1 MRATGWQVTN
11 SGFIDAPRIPSG
23 PLKDI
28 NNENASGGRF
38 SIQFTPNDAFKLLAM
53 ATNQTVHSDGSSRY
67 TPAGTMSFDD
77 TDASAPYPASYPAIP
92 GGDLINTDLTRSPW
106 DEEIQ
111 IYSLTG
117 EYNLG
122 SGSIVA
128 TTNWFERDLLYN
140 FDSSPILFF
149 FGVPVPGITIQP
161 QSRRI
166 WSNELRYSSD
176 LDGPFNFVVGGFY
189 AEERS
194 DFDVQVVRSNGF
206 GEPRGPFSR
215 LNADDALSNTDG
227 NTFFGRFDNQRLR
240 QYATFG
246 EATYEITPEVTA
258 TAGVRYFNSNVKAR
272 QETTHPFGGFGPN
285 PPGVLTNEFTNK
297 KTTFKGNL
305 SWKPN
310 DDLLVYA
317 NAAQGFRTGGLNQ
330 ADLPFSSDIP
340 RGYNPDTLWSYEVGS
355 KFSLVDNRVSID
367 IAAYRIDWSD
377 IQIQAL
383 DTTGAFPFTTN
394 AGKAKVDGVEGT
406 ITALATDG
414 ITLSAGASYQNA
426 RLTQN
431 QPAPNTGLAGD
442 PIPNVP
448 KFMGNIS
455 LDVVHPINDTID
467 FILYADLN
475 YRGKTVS
482 NHGVTLDNYVMA
494 NIRAG
499 IEFSDWRAEIFAR
512 NIFDKRAQIDAIS
525 TSQDPLARITV
536 RPRTIGIAVKR
547 TF

>member
-1 MRATGWQVTN
+1 M
-11 SGFIDAPRIPSG
+11 
-23 PLKDI
+23 
-28 NNENASGGRF
+28 
-38 SIQFTPNDAFKLLAM
+38 
-53 ATNQTVHSDGSSRY
+53 
-67 TPAGTMSFDD
+67 
-77 TDASAPYPASYPAIP
+77 
-92 GGDLINTDLTRSPW
+92 
-106 DEEIQ
+106 
-111 IYSLTG
+111 
-117 EYNLG
+117 
-122 SGSIVA
+122 
-128 TTNWFERDLLYN
+128 
-140 FDSSPILFF
+140 
-149 FGVPVPGITIQP
+149 
-161 QSRRI
+161 
-166 WSNELRYSSD
+166 
-176 LDGPFNFVVGGFY
+176 
-189 AEERS
+189 
-194 DFDVQVVRSNGF
+194 
-206 GEPRGPFSR
+206 
-215 LNADDALSNTDG
+215 
-227 NTFFGRFDNQRLR
+227 
-240 QYATFG
+240 
-246 EATYEITPEVTA
+246 
-258 TAGVRYFNSNVKAR
+258 
-272 QETTHPFGGFGPN
+272 
-285 PPGVLTNEFTNK
+285 
-297 KTTFKGNL
+297 
-305 SWKPN
+305 
-310 DDLLVYA
+310 VYA